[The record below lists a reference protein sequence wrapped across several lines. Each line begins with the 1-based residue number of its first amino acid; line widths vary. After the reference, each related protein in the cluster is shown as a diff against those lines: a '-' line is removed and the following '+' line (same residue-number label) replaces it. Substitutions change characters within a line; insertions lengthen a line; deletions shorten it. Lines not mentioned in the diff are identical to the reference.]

1 MATKNNEATKTMAQ
15 LIQELKALLDYY
27 EVNYDDT
34 NDTILRLEL
43 ESAIGV
49 INRCRRF
56 TPTEEALYDK
66 KYEDK
71 VLPLT
76 IAGFM
81 KNGAEGEVSHTENG
95 IMRQYGSANKYPE
108 EMLEDITPLA
118 KWG

>member
-1 MATKNNEATKTMAQ
+1 MATENNTMVTKTMPQ
-15 LIQELKALLDYY
+15 LIEELKALLDYY
-27 EVNYDDT
+27 EVNYDN

-56 TPTEEALYDK
+56 TPTDTALYDK

-95 IMRQYGSANKYPE
+95 IMRQYGSANKYPD
-108 EMLEDITPLA
+108 EMLSDIVPLA